1 MNRLFEALSDAEMDQ
16 PSPKAVQRAVS
27 PPTVIRLDVRA
38 IGIARLKSSQELES
52 EQVSPEDIPQN
63 VSPFDL
69 TPILAALEAETEQVS
84 LKAIPRDVTPS
95 EVAPMLAAL
104 EAETEQVS
112 PEAIPRD
119 VTPSEV
125 APILVAMQA
134 DTEQILPAAIRQ
146 DVSPFEVIPILAA
159 LEAETEQVS
168 LQAIPQHV
176 TPSEVAPILAGL
188 EVETEQVSP
197 AAIPRDVTP
206 SEVAPILAALE
217 AETEQVL
224 PAAICQDVTPF
235 EVAPILPAFGAETEQ
250 LSRGAV
256 SPDVTPSEV
265 APPVSAQEAE
275 TEQLSPEAVS
285 LDVTPS
291 EVAPPMSAQE
301 AETEQL
307 SPEAVSLDVTP
318 SEVTPP
324 MSAQEAETEQLS
336 PEAVS
341 PGVTPSEVARPD
353 RPDVRTAPSLP
364 TREAAGAKDCQLK
377 SAESPAPRS
386 VHVKVRP
393 ESRLVALTDPNSL
406 GAEKFRALVTRL
418 EHPHKHGQL
427 KRFQVTSSVNNEGK
441 TLVSGN
447 IAVTLAKYF
456 GSKTLLIEGDLHRPT
471 LATIFGLNNMR
482 GLSHWWSGRDQE
494 LAKFVHRLDDL
505 PLWFLSAGKP
515 CDRPS
520 DILRSDRFEKAFVQ
534 LASQFE
540 WIVVDSTPM
549 LPIVDVNLWSRL
561 VDGTLLVVREGVTP
575 VKALKQGLRALD
587 HPNLI
592 GVVLNEASATD
603 EAKYNGQ
610 YYGSPNR
617 Y

>member
-112 PEAIPRD
+112 PEAIPGD

-125 APILVAMQA
+125 APILAA
-134 DTEQILPAAIRQ
+134 LEAETEQILPAAIRQ
-146 DVSPFEVIPILAA
+146 DVTPFEVVPILAA

-168 LQAIPQHV
+168 LKAIPQDV

-188 EVETEQVSP
+188 EAETQQVSP

-206 SEVAPILAALE
+206 SEVAPILAVLE

-224 PAAICQDVTPF
+224 PAAICQDVTPS
-235 EVAPILPAFGAETEQ
+235 EVAPILPALGAETEQ

-256 SPDVTPSEV
+256 SRDVTPSEV
-265 APPVSAQEAE
+265 APILPALGAE

-291 EVAPPMSAQE
+291 EVA
-301 AETEQL
+301 
-307 SPEAVSLDVTP
+307 
-318 SEVTPP
+318 PP

-603 EAKYNGQ
+603 EAKYNDQ

>member
-112 PEAIPRD
+112 P
-119 VTPSEV
+119 
-125 APILVAMQA
+125 
-134 DTEQILPAAIRQ
+134 
-146 DVSPFEVIPILAA
+146 
-159 LEAETEQVS
+159 
-168 LQAIPQHV
+168 
-176 TPSEVAPILAGL
+176 
-188 EVETEQVSP
+188 

-217 AETEQVL
+217 AETEQIL

-235 EVAPILPAFGAETEQ
+235 EVAPILPALGAETEQ
-250 LSRGAV
+250 LSLEAV
-256 SPDVTPSEV
+256 SPDVTPYEV

-285 LDVTPS
+285 TDAAPS
-291 EVAPPMSAQE
+291 EVAPP
-301 AETEQL
+301 
-307 SPEAVSLDVTP
+307 D
-318 SEVTPP
+318 
-324 MSAQEAETEQLS
+324 
-336 PEAVS
+336 
-341 PGVTPSEVARPD
+341 G
-353 RPDVRTAPSLP
+353 PDVRTAPSWL
-364 TREAAGAKDCQLK
+364 TREAAVAKDSQPK
-377 SAESPAPRS
+377 SAEYASARS
-386 VHVKVRP
+386 AHVKVRP

-482 GLSHWWSGRDQE
+482 GLSHWWSGPDQE

-592 GVVLNEASATD
+592 GVVLNEASAAD
-603 EAKYNGQ
+603 ESKYDGQ
-610 YYGSPNR
+610 YYGSRNR